1 MTDIRGEVKMGNE
14 NVNCAYEE
22 VQEAISEINKN
33 EVETPKSFLHKI
45 IKFCL
50 TGGLNT
56 LVDFVVFFVL
66 FNFVINNK
74 FICQFIS
81 YSAGTL
87 NSYIV
92 NRSWTFR
99 SKGKF
104 LGPEMIKFIIVNL
117 ISLGVSLIIINLGY
131 NSIGKVFSEALSPY
145 ISVNYDTVGGIVG
158 KILATG
164 GAICVNFIG
173 SNFWVFRQ
181 KNIDNGK

>member
-1 MTDIRGEVKMGNE
+1 MGNE
-14 NVNCAYEE
+14 NVNCACEE
-22 VQEAISEINKN
+22 AQETSPENKIY

-99 SKGKF
+99 SKSKF

-117 ISLGVSLIIINLGY
+117 ISLGVSLIIINIDY
-131 NSIGKVFSEALSPY
+131 NSPGKVLSEALSPY
-145 ISVNYDTVGGIVG
+145 ISVAYDTIGGIIG

-181 KNIDNGK
+181 KNIDSSK